1 LGSGAVLG
9 NLAFLTW
16 QNAFVVGSLIVAIL
30 VWVEAQLLQNNHGKL
45 PQTRFFGSI
54 SALTSLW
61 LLVSGIGLWFLDFD
75 RLAIA
80 VPVVY
85 GIYCVVGW
93 FYGARLI
100 NGDNISDDPSDWVIP
115 VPYLTFCKSFAVAYT
130 VLCMF
135 VLLSPVLIPNFLL

>member
-1 LGSGAVLG
+1 MGSGAVLG

-115 VPYLTFCKSFAVAYT
+115 VP
-130 VLCMF
+130 
-135 VLLSPVLIPNFLL
+135 